1 MKVQLHIK
9 TIFVGQNCSH
19 RIDGS
24 EVMSNLHLT
33 IPTGSKR
40 KDYFP
45 LPALIPSHLNLGQS
59 DR

>member
-24 EVMSNLHLT
+24 EVMSNLHMT

-40 KDYFP
+40 ERLFP
-45 LPALIPSHLNLGQS
+45 SACANITTLKSWPV
-59 DR
+59 